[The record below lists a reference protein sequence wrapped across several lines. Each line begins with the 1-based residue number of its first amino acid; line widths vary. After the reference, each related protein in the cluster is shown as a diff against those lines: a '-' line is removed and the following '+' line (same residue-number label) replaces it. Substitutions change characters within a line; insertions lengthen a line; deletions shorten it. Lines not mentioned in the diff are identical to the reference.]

1 MAWRVKRSPLRDDN
15 TIQVKLTVKR
25 FVMYY
30 IFVLTLSSLLG
41 CGLFNH
47 QKQSSSHPAEAWCA
61 AHVDFRSKQEVAEI
75 IPPEP
80 PKPEQKL
87 PSRGGK
93 SKRGELYRS
102 NGRVYY
108 PLLGKQGYEERGVA
122 SWYGPSFHGRK
133 TSSGE
138 MFDMYKISAA
148 HKLLPMHAKVTVTN
162 LENGRSTA
170 LTVNDR
176 GPFVAGRV
184 LDLSYAAAKNLGM
197 LDRGLARV
205 LISTSEPVPGQKND
219 DIVGEFF
226 IHIGSFPAEEAATCL
241 REDMKLLNYK
251 RSIIKVIRA
260 DRDGEIHWRVELG
273 PYRSMSYAN
282 TAHSKVVKDYPSA
295 FVVASQ

>member
-1 MAWRVKRSPLRDDN
+1 MGA
-15 TIQVKLTVKR
+15 KLTVKR
-25 FVMYY
+25 VIMYC
-30 IFVLTLSSLLG
+30 IFLFALFSLWG

-47 QKQSSSHPAEAWCA
+47 QKQPSSNPAEAW
-61 AHVDFRSKQEVAEI
+61 SKQEVAEV

-87 PSRGGK
+87 PIHE
-93 SKRGELYRS
+93 SKRERGELYRS
-102 NGRVYY
+102 NGKVYY
-108 PLLGKQGYEERGVA
+108 PLISKQGYEERGIA

-148 HKLLPMHAKVTVTN
+148 HRLLPMHTKVTVTN
-162 LENGRSTA
+162 LENGRTA
-170 LTVNDR
+170 ALAVNDR

-184 LDLSYAAAKNLGM
+184 LDLSYAAAKDLGM
-197 LDRGLARV
+197 VDRGLARV
-205 LISTSEPVPGQKND
+205 LIRTSEPVPGQKND

-226 IHIGSFPAEEAATCL
+226 IHIGSFEAQEAAKCL
-241 REDMKLLNYK
+241 LEDMKSLNYK
-251 RSIIKVIRA
+251 PSIIKVIRA

-273 PYRSMSYAN
+273 PYRSMSGAN
-282 TAHSKVVKDYPSA
+282 KAHSKVVRDYPSA

>member
-1 MAWRVKRSPLRDDN
+1 
-15 TIQVKLTVKR
+15 
-25 FVMYY
+25 MYY
-30 IFVLTLSSLLG
+30 IFVFALSSLWG

-47 QKQSSSHPAEAWCA
+47 QKQPSSHPAAAW
-61 AHVDFRSKQEVAEI
+61 SKQEVAEV

-87 PSRGGK
+87 PIHARK
-93 SKRGELYRS
+93 SKRGELGRS

-108 PLLGKQGYEERGVA
+108 PLLSKQGYEERGVA

-138 MFDMYKISAA
+138 MFDMYKVSAA
-148 HKLLPMHAKVTVTN
+148 HKLLPMYAKVTVTN
-162 LENGRSTA
+162 LENGRSTTLA
-170 LTVNDR
+170 VNDR

-197 LDRGLARV
+197 VDRGLARV
-205 LISTSEPVPGQKND
+205 LIRTSEPVPGQRNN

-226 IHIGSFPAEEAATCL
+226 IHIGSFEAEEAATCL
-241 REDMKLLNYK
+241 LEDMKSLNYK
-251 RSIIKVIRA
+251 HSISKVIRA
-260 DRDGEIHWRVELG
+260 ERDGEIHWRVELG
-273 PYRSMSYAN
+273 PYRSMSDAN
-282 TAHSKVVKDYPSA
+282 KAHSKVVKDYPSA

>member
-1 MAWRVKRSPLRDDN
+1 M
-15 TIQVKLTVKR
+15 KR
-25 FVMYY
+25 FAIYY
-30 IFVLTLSSLLG
+30 IFVLAWSSLWG

-47 QKQSSSHPAEAWCA
+47 QDRLSPHPAEAWWA
-61 AHVDFRSKQEVAEI
+61 AHVDLPGEWSKQEVAEV

-87 PSRGGK
+87 FVHSRKGGGAE
-93 SKRGELYRS
+93 RDRS
-102 NGRVYY
+102 GGRVYY
-108 PLLGKQGYEERGVA
+108 PHLSAQGYQERGVA
-122 SWYGPSFHGRK
+122 SWYGLSFHGRK

-162 LENGRSTA
+162 LENGRSVA

-197 LDRGLARV
+197 VDKGLARV
-205 LISTSEPVPGQKND
+205 LIRTSEPVPGQRNN

-226 IHIGSFPAEEAATCL
+226 IHIGSFESEADAQCL
-241 REDMKLLNYK
+241 LEDMKSLRYK
-251 RSIIKVIRA
+251 TSMIKTIRA
-260 DRDGEIHWRVELG
+260 ARDGEIHWRVELG
-273 PYRSMSYAN
+273 PYKTMSKAN
-282 TAHSKVVKDYPSA
+282 GAHAKVVMDYPSA
-295 FVVASQ
+295 FVVATEQ

>member
-1 MAWRVKRSPLRDDN
+1 
-15 TIQVKLTVKR
+15 VKLAVKR
-25 FVMYY
+25 FVVYY
-30 IFVLTLSSLLG
+30 IFVFALSSLWG

-47 QKQSSSHPAEAWCA
+47 QKQPSSHPAEAGCA
-61 AHVDFRSKQEVAEI
+61 AHVDVPARSKQEVAEG

-87 PSRGGK
+87 PIHRRT

-108 PLLGKQGYEERGVA
+108 PLLSKQGYEERGVA

-138 MFDMYKISAA
+138 TFDMYKISAA

-162 LENGRSTA
+162 LENGRSA
-170 LTVNDR
+170 VLVVNDR

-184 LDLSYAAAKNLGM
+184 VDLSYAAAKNLGM
-197 LDRGLARV
+197 VDRGLARV
-205 LISTSEPVPGQKND
+205 LIRTSEPVYGQRNN

-226 IHIGSFPAEEAATCL
+226 IHIGSFEANEAATCL
-241 REDMKLLNYK
+241 VEDMKSLNYK
-251 RSIIKVIRA
+251 PSILKVIRA

-273 PYRSMSYAN
+273 PYRSMSGAN
-282 TAHSKVVKDYPSA
+282 KAHSKVVKDYPSA